1 MDSGRFAHRDVYIV
15 SRWVQ
20 IIKKYFL
27 KNSRRKSKI
36 NFSYFFIGQ
45 RTPPLPQNVPQQG
58 FTPSTTPAQNVSSIN
73 MQIIQQQQ
81 KNEEIAN
88 IKDETIKRVLLELST
103 LQTPS
108 QLSDTM
114 LKVAQMVGPLF
125 FTDFENRKD
134 TILSH
139 SKSFTTIQKLF
150 P

>member
-1 MDSGRFAHRDVYIV
+1 
-15 SRWVQ
+15 
-20 IIKKYFL
+20 
-27 KNSRRKSKI
+27 
-36 NFSYFFIGQ
+36 
-45 RTPPLPQNVPQQG
+45 
-58 FTPSTTPAQNVSSIN
+58 

-125 FTDFENRKD
+125 ITDFENRKD

-139 SKSFTTIQKLF
+139 SKSFTTA
-150 P
+150 